1 MIAPIT
7 LHHLFIYG
15 LIPLVS
21 LLAVLSSLRTYGRN
35 ATIRTFLTMAL
46 AGLLMEG
53 LTMSLFESHT
63 YNGVFPAP
71 IGEVPLAI
79 VLGWVVILFISHEI
93 VQALQIPRSN
103 VAFIMM
109 GALAVNIDLM
119 LDPLAEA
126 VGLWHWN
133 IANSFYGVPL
143 GNFLG
148 WFLIVFL
155 FNHLSA
161 SKAVKRVFPNVIM
174 RSLFLAI
181 MPVLLILP
189 IGVAWLNF
197 DMENVIGPVNAK
209 AIVGLLSCGTFL
221 AGVCY
226 ARARQQCADVEV
238 TLPCI
243 IFLLIHI
250 AFLAGAAAAAEHDL
264 MAWSVLYI
272 AAATP
277 YLTPLVQRGQ
287 AGPLSSA
294 A

>member
-1 MIAPIT
+1 MIAEAT
-7 LHHLFIYG
+7 LHSLFIYG
-15 LIPLVS
+15 LIPLVF

-35 ATIRTFLTMAL
+35 ATIRTFLTMAV

-53 LTMSLFESHT
+53 LTMRLFASHT
-63 YNGVFPAP
+63 YNGIFPVP
-71 IGEVPLAI
+71 IGDVPLVI
-79 VLGWVVILFISHEI
+79 VLGWVVIIFISHEI
-93 VQALQIPRSN
+93 VQAMQIPRST
-103 VAFIMM
+103 VGFLMM

-161 SKAVKRVFPNVIM
+161 SRAVKRVFPNVIM

-189 IGVAWLNF
+189 VGVAWLHL
-197 DMENVIGPVNAK
+197 DVENVIGPVNAK
-209 AIVGLLSCGTFL
+209 AVVGLLSCGTFI
-221 AGVCY
+221 AGVWY
-226 ARARQQCADVEV
+226 AHARQQCADVDV

-243 IFLLIHI
+243 LFLLIHL

-287 AGPLSSA
+287 AGPVSSA
-294 A
+294 T